1 MEECLCLA
9 RKGEAEGE
17 IPVGALV
24 VTPEGKICGRGVNR
38 VENDFDPT
46 AHAEIVALR
55 EACALFRNHRLP
67 ECVLVST
74 LEPCAFCAAAIA
86 NAHLGGVV
94 FGASD
99 PLFGAVVSRA
109 EYLSGP
115 LGFATWHIGGIR
127 GPQCAEI
134 IEKFFHA
141 RRS

>member
-1 MEECLCLA
+1 MDECLNLA
-9 RKGEAEGE
+9 RNGAASGE

-24 VTPEGKICGRGVNR
+24 VSPDGKICGRGGNR

-67 ECVLVST
+67 ECVLVTT
-74 LEPCAFCAAAIA
+74 LEPCPLCAAAIVS
-86 NAHLGGVV
+86 AHLRGVV

-99 PLFGAVVSRA
+99 PLCGAVVSRR
-109 EYLSGP
+109 EYLCDAAS
-115 LGFATWHIGGIR
+115 FKIWHRGGIR
-127 GPQCAEI
+127 GRQCAEI
-134 IEKFFHA
+134 LENFFHE